1 MQKDVTKIL
10 VESTVRRTIK
20 EIKESP
26 ERATRNLIDLALN
39 FSTGRFQRHFFKT
52 AQKMLHNQKSAYY
65 TLVKQVIDQ
74 VDAQTLISFGI
85 NLGYNECTKGAK
97 VIREIEAE
105 KHFDIPWALNLEPEK
120 KKDTECPSF
129 YMSVIEQ
136 GVSLGIHTYLLF
148 AKEIPYRALEYAKSF
163 SECAFILFLTNEQ
176 ITDDY
181 IEKLKEMKNVMISV
195 RADDGFLDTCQKLR
209 EAHILYSVHYPYK
222 EKDKNWILNGNWL
235 EAILPAKPA
244 FAFLLSEAGCSHD
257 VEQEIYQYVLSVRDG
272 QEYPIILMDV
282 KQDSLA
288 IDRVIS
294 DGECLAGFDRHG
306 RLRTHKGILA
316 SDEFNIY
323 LHPLETIL
331 QKFACR

>member
-85 NLGYNECTKGAK
+85 NLGYNGCTKGAK

-105 KHFDIPWALNLEPEK
+105 KHFDIPWALNLELNE

-136 GVSLGIHTYLLF
+136 GIRLGIHTYLLF
-148 AKEIPYRALEYAKSF
+148 ARDIPYRALKYAKSF

-257 VEQEIYQYVLSVRDG
+257 VEQEVYQYVLSVRDG
-272 QEYPIILMDV
+272 QEHPLILMDV

-288 IDRVIS
+288 IDRIIS
-294 DGECLAGFDRHG
+294 DGECLAGFDHLG
-306 RLRTHKGILA
+306 RLRTHEGILA
-316 SDEFNIY
+316 SDELNIY